1 MTTSPSETPPPPGP
15 RRKWRPSLAMVLGGA
30 LAGTLGISFIG
41 LLILREFGP
50 EFGFWT
56 VALPIGAMILL
67 LTAAM
72 GLVLGRL
79 LLRPIRALA
88 RYAGEVRQARATA
101 TAPPE
106 RFGTVELGD
115 MAASVIEMA
124 EALRAREATMRS
136 YSDHVTHELKSPV
149 SVVVAA
155 SELLQDRPLAE
166 ADRALVDQIAGAA
179 AQMHQ
184 QLDALRMMARA
195 RSADYRG
202 RTTLEALRA
211 PLSDR
216 HNGLDLR
223 LDGVD
228 VSLPMS
234 APGLS
239 LVLDHLLFNAAEHG
253 AAQVRL
259 SAAPGLLRIADDGPG
274 IAPGNRTRVF
284 DPFFTTKREI
294 GGTGMGLA
302 ISANIL
308 AAHGAEISVLDLE
321 IGDGSSALSGAI
333 FEIRFTPRRL

>member
-1 MTTSPSETPPPPGP
+1 
-15 RRKWRPSLAMVLGGA
+15 
-30 LAGTLGISFIG
+30 
-41 LLILREFGP
+41 
-50 EFGFWT
+50 
-56 VALPIGAMILL
+56 
-67 LTAAM
+67 
-72 GLVLGRL
+72 
-79 LLRPIRALA
+79 
-88 RYAGEVRQARATA
+88 
-101 TAPPE
+101 
-106 RFGTVELGD
+106 
-115 MAASVIEMA
+115 
-124 EALRAREATMRS
+124 
-136 YSDHVTHELKSPV
+136 
-149 SVVVAA
+149 
-155 SELLQDRPLAE
+155 
-166 ADRALVDQIAGAA
+166 
-179 AQMHQ
+179 
-184 QLDALRMMARA
+184 
-195 RSADYRG
+195 
-202 RTTLEALRA
+202 
-211 PLSDR
+211 
-216 HNGLDLR
+216 GLDLR